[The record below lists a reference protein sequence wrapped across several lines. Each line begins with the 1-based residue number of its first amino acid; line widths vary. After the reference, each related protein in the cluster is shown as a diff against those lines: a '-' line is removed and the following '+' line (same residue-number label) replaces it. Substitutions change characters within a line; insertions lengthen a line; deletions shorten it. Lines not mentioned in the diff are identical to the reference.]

1 MKIFKIYPII
11 ITFFILRGSDILSE
25 TLPRLRV
32 NANSSIIDYRKKANE
47 FIILMENA
55 RQETKKFLMTLTDKV
70 DLTLREEAEIK
81 LLKRTLILNDSFNA
95 LILISL
101 YAINDY
107 KTYLDAL
114 EKYASKNDK
123 NFILLLEKAKE
134 IAKRDRE
141 EPSTNSMIS

>member
-1 MKIFKIYPII
+1 M
-11 ITFFILRGSDILSE
+11 SE

-47 FIILMENA
+47 FLILMENA

>member
-47 FIILMENA
+47 FLILMENA

>member
-1 MKIFKIYPII
+1 M
-11 ITFFILRGSDILSE
+11 SE

-32 NANSSIIDYRKKANE
+32 NANSSITDYRKKANE

>member
-1 MKIFKIYPII
+1 MPQ
-11 ITFFILRGSDILSE
+11 
-25 TLPRLRV
+25 LRV
-32 NANSSIIDYRKKANE
+32 NANNSITDYQKKANE
-47 FIILMENA
+47 FLILMENT
-55 RQETKKFLMTLTDKV
+55 RQETKKFLMTLTDRA

-81 LLKRTLILNDSFNA
+81 LLKRTLRLNDSFNA

-101 YAINDY
+101 YTINDY

-123 NFILLLEKAKE
+123 KFILLLEKAKE

-141 EPSTNSMIS
+141 QPSTNSMIS

>member
-1 MKIFKIYPII
+1 M
-11 ITFFILRGSDILSE
+11 SE

>member
-47 FIILMENA
+47 FLILMENA

-114 EKYASKNDK
+114 EKYASKKDK
-123 NFILLLEKAKE
+123 TFILLLEKAKE

>member
-1 MKIFKIYPII
+1 
-11 ITFFILRGSDILSE
+11 
-25 TLPRLRV
+25 
-32 NANSSIIDYRKKANE
+32 
-47 FIILMENA
+47 MENT
-55 RQETKKFLMTLTDKV
+55 RQETKKFLMTLTDRA

-81 LLKRTLILNDSFNA
+81 LLKRTLRLNDSFNA

-101 YAINDY
+101 YTINDY

-123 NFILLLEKAKE
+123 KFILLLEKAKE

-141 EPSTNSMIS
+141 QPSTNSMIS

>member
-1 MKIFKIYPII
+1 
-11 ITFFILRGSDILSE
+11 
-25 TLPRLRV
+25 
-32 NANSSIIDYRKKANE
+32 
-47 FIILMENA
+47 MENA

-114 EKYASKNDK
+114 EKYASENDK
-123 NFILLLEKAKE
+123 TFILLLEKAKE

>member
-1 MKIFKIYPII
+1 M
-11 ITFFILRGSDILSE
+11 SE

-32 NANSSIIDYRKKANE
+32 NANSSITDYRKKANE

-55 RQETKKFLMTLTDKV
+55 RQETKKFLMTLTDSLN
-70 DLTLREEAEIK
+70 LTLREEAEIK
-81 LLKRTLILNDSFNA
+81 LLKRTLRLNDSFNA

-123 NFILLLEKAKE
+123 KFILLLEKAKE

-141 EPSTNSMIS
+141 QPSTNSMIS

>member
-1 MKIFKIYPII
+1 M
-11 ITFFILRGSDILSE
+11 SE

-47 FIILMENA
+47 FLILMENA
-55 RQETKKFLMTLTDKV
+55 RQETKKFLMTLTDRA

-81 LLKRTLILNDSFNA
+81 LLKRTLRLNDSFNA

-123 NFILLLEKAKE
+123 KFILLLEKAKE

-141 EPSTNSMIS
+141 QPSTNSMIS

>member
-32 NANSSIIDYRKKANE
+32 NANSSITDYRKKANE

>member
-1 MKIFKIYPII
+1 
-11 ITFFILRGSDILSE
+11 LSE

>member
-1 MKIFKIYPII
+1 M
-11 ITFFILRGSDILSE
+11 SE

-32 NANSSIIDYRKKANE
+32 NANNSITDYRKKANE
-47 FIILMENA
+47 FLILMENA
-55 RQETKKFLMTLTDKV
+55 RQEIKKFLAKLSDKA

-81 LLKRTLILNDSFNA
+81 LLKRTLRLNDSFNA

-107 KTYLDAL
+107 KEYLDAL

-123 NFILLLEKAKE
+123 TFALVLEKAKE
-134 IAKRDRE
+134 LSNRDRGD
-141 EPSTNSMIS
+141 PSTNSMIS